1 MQSKPVHTAIRRAL
15 IAGAAAMLTLPAAT
29 IAQAQNDQGDD
40 VETVVVTGSR
50 ILGSNLESPSPIQT
64 VTAEDIQTSGVPNIQ
79 DLLVKSPVFGTPL
92 SRTNSNFL
100 TSSVGVAT
108 IDLRN
113 LGTAR
118 TLVLVDGRRFVAGI
132 PGESAVDLNTI
143 PASFIDRVDVMT
155 GGASSIYGSDAIAG
169 VVNIIY
175 KKNFEGFSFDAQYGE
190 SAEGDGDETQLGAT
204 FGVSSADGRGNVMG
218 YIGYTDQGSVLSRD
232 RSRSAVDQISR
243 ALLTGDPADMF
254 TAQRPYYS
262 SFAPQGRF
270 FTANGPGSGIT
281 FDANGNVIPWS
292 TNGTSTLA
300 ATGFNRSA
308 FRTIAVP
315 IERYLFASRGNY
327 EFADHHRA
335 FFEGTYASTQATSV
349 LEPYPLGA
357 EDIYPATGG
366 QTPAEF
372 LVNGVLLANPLIPA
386 AVFNTTADE
395 DGDGLRDYYFTR
407 RMAEAGNRG
416 NVADRDT
423 FRIVGGLEGELFG
436 GGWRYEAFYAYGQ
449 TKEAQTSSG
458 QVNVLNF
465 RNALEA
471 IPDVDDLDGDGN
483 VTEAICRDANARDQG
498 CVPVNVFGFNSI
510 SPAAFDYI
518 KAPGMLAT
526 FTQQKIAGLNL
537 TGHVFDLPAGPVGLA
552 VGAEY
557 RDEYSR
563 SEFDPLQQAGLN
575 AGNAIPRTEGDFDV
589 KEGYLEVRVPL
600 LADKPMFEKLD
611 LNGAVRFA
619 DYSTVGSVVSW
630 NGGLEWSP
638 VPSLRFRAIRALAT
652 RAPNINELFSPP
664 SQDFP
669 TGLQDP
675 CVGVTATSTG
685 DVDAACR
692 AAPGVNANIAANG
705 AFTLNQADIQGIS
718 GFNRGNPNLSEEEGD
733 SWTVGVVIKPS
744 DIPVL
749 ENFDLTLD
757 YYRIDI
763 KDAIVFTPRQ
773 FILDQCYRGNTALCQ
788 FITRRPAAVGANSA
802 GSLEFIDSGPTN
814 SGGEFAEGIDLT
826 VSYAQ
831 DIGPG
836 AFRGRL
842 AFTHVLD
849 QYRVPLPG
857 AAKDYIVGE
866 VEDGLV
872 APENR
877 AVLNLGYTVGK
888 FGATLT
894 TTYLGK
900 VALDD
905 QFLAQFGEARGSIGV
920 GSKTYLDA
928 QVTYSPTENYQIFV
942 GANNLLDE
950 EPPPIISGL
959 PGDDTG
965 TETNAGAYD
974 PIGRRWYAGVRVKL

>member
-1 MQSKPVHTAIRRAL
+1 
-15 IAGAAAMLTLPAAT
+15 MLTLPAAT

>member
-423 FRIVGGLEGELFG
+423 FRMVGGLEGELFG

>member
-232 RSRSAVDQISR
+232 RSRSAVDQIST

-254 TAQRPYYS
+254 TPQRPFYS
-262 SFAPQGRF
+262 SYAPQGRF

-416 NVADRDT
+416 SVADRDT

-483 VTEAICRDANARDQG
+483 VTEAICRDANARSQG
-498 CVPVNVFGFNSI
+498 CVPINVFGFNSI

-611 LNGAVRFA
+611 INGAVRFA

-638 VPSLRFRAIRALAT
+638 IPSLRFRAIRALAT

>member
-1 MQSKPVHTAIRRAL
+1 MQSEILSAAIRRAVCT
-15 IAGAAAMLTLPAAT
+15 GAAALLALSAT
-29 IAQAQNDQGDD
+29 TAAQAQEKADD
-40 VETVVVTGSR
+40 LATVIVTGSR

-64 VTAEDIQTSGVPNIQ
+64 VTAEDIQSSGVANIQ
-79 DLLVKSPVFGTPL
+79 NLLVKSPVFGTPI
-92 SRTNSNFL
+92 SRTNSNFQ

-113 LGTAR
+113 LGTSR

-143 PASFIDRVDVMT
+143 PASFIERIDVLT

-175 KKNFEGFSFDAQYGE
+175 KKDFQGFNFDAQYGE
-190 SAEGDGDETQLGAT
+190 SAKGDGDETQLGAT

-218 YIGYTDQGSVLSRD
+218 YIGYTDQGAVFTRD
-232 RSRSAVDQISR
+232 RNRSAVDQISS

-254 TAQRPYYS
+254 TAQRPFYS
-262 SFAPQGRF
+262 SYAPQGRF
-270 FTANGPGSGIT
+270 FTANGPASGIT
-281 FDANGNVIPWS
+281 YDASGNVIPWS
-292 TNGTSTLA
+292 TNGSSTLA

-315 IERYLFASRGNY
+315 IERYLFAGRGSY
-327 EFADHHRA
+327 EFTDSQRA
-335 FFEGTYASTQATSV
+335 FFEGTYASSQAVSV

-366 QTPAEF
+366 QVPAEF
-372 LVNGVLLANPLIPA
+372 LVNGMLMRNPVVPNV
-386 AVFNTTADE
+386 VFNSAADE

-423 FRIVGGLEGELFG
+423 FRVVGGLEGDLFG
-436 GGWRYEAFYAYGQ
+436 GGWHYDAFYAYGQ

-471 IPDVDDLDGDGN
+471 IPDTGDLDGDGN
-483 VTEAICRDANARDQG
+483 TTEAICRDANARAQG
-498 CVPVNVFGFNSI
+498 CVPVNVFGFNAI
-510 SPAAFDYI
+510 TPAAFDYI
-518 KAPGMLAT
+518 KAPGLLAT
-526 FTQQKIAGLNL
+526 FTQQKVAGVNL
-537 TGHVFDLPAGPVGLA
+537 TGNVFDLPAGPLGLA

-557 RDEYSR
+557 RKEYSR

-575 AGNAIPRTEGDFDV
+575 AGNAIPRTEGEFDV
-589 KEGYLEVRVPL
+589 TEGYLELRAPL
-600 LADKPMFEKLD
+600 LADRPLFHQLD

-638 VPSLRFRAIRALAT
+638 IPSLRFRAIRALAT

-669 TGLQDP
+669 TGLIDP

-685 DVDAACR
+685 QYDAACR

-705 AFTLNQADIQGIS
+705 AFTLNQSDIQGVS
-718 GFNRGNPNLSEEEGD
+718 GYNRGNPALSEEEGD
-733 SWTVGVVIKPS
+733 SWTIGAVIRPS
-744 DIPVL
+744 DIRVL
-749 ENFDLTLD
+749 EDFAFTVD

-763 KDAIVFTPRQ
+763 KDAIVSTPRQ
-773 FILDQCYRGNTALCQ
+773 FMLRQCYLGNTAFCG
-788 FITRRPAAVGANSA
+788 FITRRPSAVGANSA
-802 GSLEFIDSGPTN
+802 GSLEFIDTGPTN

-826 VSYAQ
+826 VSYSQ

-836 AFRGRL
+836 AFKGRL
-842 AFTHVLD
+842 AYTHVLD

-857 AAKDYIVGE
+857 EPKDFIVGE
-866 VEDGLV
+866 AEDGLI
-872 APENR
+872 APEDR
-877 AVLNLGYTVGK
+877 AVLNLGYNVGK

-894 TTYLGK
+894 TTYIGK
-900 VALDD
+900 VSLDD
-905 QFLAQFGEARGSIGV
+905 QFLDQFGLPRGSVGV
-920 GSKTYLDA
+920 GAKTYVDA
-928 QVTYSPTENYQIFV
+928 QLTFSPTESYQVYI
-942 GANNLLDE
+942 GGYNLLDE
-950 EPPPIISGL
+950 QPAPLISGL

-965 TETNAGAYD
+965 TETNGGTYD
-974 PIGRRWYAGVRVKL
+974 PIGRSWYAGVRVKF